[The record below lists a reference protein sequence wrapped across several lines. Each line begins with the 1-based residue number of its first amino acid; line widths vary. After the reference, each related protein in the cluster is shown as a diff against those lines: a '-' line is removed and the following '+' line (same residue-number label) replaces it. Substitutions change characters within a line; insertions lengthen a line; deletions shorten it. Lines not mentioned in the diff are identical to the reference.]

1 MNRDRTLMNMPL
13 TGEALTLSSPSFRC
27 FVFRA
32 SMTADGG
39 LFLGFTMVS
48 LEISW
53 NDNKLFSINNSLL
66 LDDTHLESL
75 LLFALTLLLLE
86 MDHRQEVLHQLRLPH
101 QLHL

>member
-53 NDNKLFSINNSLL
+53 NDKLFSINNSLL